1 MKNNIIQIK
10 APKNKIGKKTLE
22 EFISYMKEKCGI
34 KDSLR
39 VEDSIEGAIQMHKV
53 VLPHNMGD
61 TCQNAWNY
69 FIQEA
74 EKKIKE
80 KYDIESLLLK
90 ENEHGILY
98 WDIPSNTIDMYFIY
112 KIHLKVIADFLH
124 SEETEKIMKHFAP
137 SGDGCY

>member
-1 MKNNIIQIK
+1 
-10 APKNKIGKKTLE
+10 
-22 EFISYMKEKCGI
+22 
-34 KDSLR
+34 
-39 VEDSIEGAIQMHKV
+39 MHKV

>member
-22 EFISYMKEKCGI
+22 EFIIYMKEKCGI
-34 KDSLR
+34 AESLA
-39 VEDSIEGAIQMHKV
+39 VQDSIQGAIQMHKV

-69 FIQEA
+69 FIQVA

-80 KYDIESLLLK
+80 KYEIESLLLK
-90 ENEHGILY
+90 KNEHGVLY
-98 WDIPSNTIDMYFIY
+98 WDIPSNTIDIYFIY

-124 SEETEKIMKHFAP
+124 SEQNEKMFKLCNP
-137 SGDGCY
+137 EQQGCY